1 MKIEKITLC
10 NLTSIEGEQVID
22 FTQEPLRSA
31 GLFAITGDT
40 GAGKSTILD
49 AVCLALY
56 DRAPR
61 FEGMEKLSSDN
72 LKRQED
78 RAQAMQA
85 GDVRAM
91 LRRGCKEG
99 YTTVVFATPDGARYE
114 AGWQL
119 RVKRTGTYEKETRT
133 LRQLSP
139 RKETIPEGEIAQRI
153 TEIIGLDYTQFTR
166 TVMLAQNSFATFLR
180 AKKSE
185 KSALLEKLTGTEI
198 YGLVSQK
205 IYSLTAEATQKA
217 DNLQHIIAGI
227 LHDRLND
234 DELNKLHEEQ
244 ALITASVA
252 TIEERQTL
260 VAQQLAWFDA
270 HTEATREVA
279 EQESRFAAVN
289 KQCAALRADQLALAR
304 HDEVLSVQPLY
315 QEIIMRRQD
324 IDTYRQAEDK
334 AAVEIE
340 TVKTNIEK
348 AQQDHTLA
356 LDAAAQAATQ
366 LALRR
371 PTISRGHV
379 LSGELSELETQLK
392 TAGEQTKT
400 ATLMRTERSGR
411 VKAKKERLDELI
423 AQLEATTL
431 HQQALSVHRLMF
443 EKFDLIKDKLIALNE
458 QTRLNAESHKKFAE
472 LGKRQTE
479 IKASSE
485 KIEKQQNDNEDKMN
499 TLKSE
504 LFIHRQSNQGRDS
517 ALLQQRFADNRNR
530 LLSLQRAKALWMRIS
545 EGYELIEEKRNA
557 VGRLNTSRNQ
567 LHNEAEKA
575 EKALFVTE
583 ETFKRMNVALTL
595 SQSENIVKLRK
606 QLKEGTACPVC
617 GATHH
622 PYHTETERELGEL
635 LNNLEKEFN
644 DTAEELK
651 DRRATLEAINRKIA
665 ETDGRLTA
673 EKANRE
679 AYEKRQ
685 QADVDEWQACASL
698 DASFAD
704 CSPSVARETRKLM
717 IDLLI
722 ENTQHTAEEAEK
734 ELQNFNF
741 HQGHINRLNE
751 QIATL
756 EAEMA
761 NNRARLDDLR
771 TQRRIAAVAA
781 EETERI
787 MTLSDR
793 SCGELYTD
801 LDEMITLSGW
811 FTEWKNNPDGFRLR
825 LSDLHNDW
833 TKTTKAK
840 DTMQRSEALMREELK
855 AEEAGLAEAHQHLDE
870 AADREKAIGE
880 KLKDKRE
887 ELKSLF
893 GDITP
898 EQEESRLQAQIAK
911 ANAHE
916 AETRKTYDQAAGQL
930 RTLEGKL
937 QTLQTNRQQSQEE
950 HREKTTQLDLWILKF
965 NADHSPMQFAEL
977 ESIFSDPRDW
987 NALRQRLDALKEQRT
1002 LAEKALEEARHKLLL
1017 LQSRTDR
1024 PSQTGAETR
1033 EALTQTATQLDTQR
1047 RQAAERLMAINL
1059 RLQQHDSCLAQAA
1072 QYDEALKDA
1081 NNDAEEWKRL
1091 NDLLGSADG
1100 RKFRELAQSY
1110 TFGFLVEQANCHL
1123 KQLTPRYEL
1132 SHIPGTL
1139 VLEIIDRDM
1148 FDEHRYV
1155 SSLSGGETF
1164 VVSLALALGLASLS
1178 SQSLN
1183 IGSLFIDEGFGNLDR
1198 ASLDLVMLAL
1208 SNLETHQGRKVGVIS
1223 HTDQIRSQISPQIR
1237 LVRLPGEGRSRI
1249 EVG

>member
-1 MKIEKITLC
+1 M
-10 NLTSIEGEQVID
+10 
-22 FTQEPLRSA
+22 
-31 GLFAITGDT
+31 
-40 GAGKSTILD
+40 
-49 AVCLALY
+49 
-56 DRAPR
+56 
-61 FEGMEKLSSDN
+61 
-72 LKRQED
+72 
-78 RAQAMQA
+78 
-85 GDVRAM
+85 
-91 LRRGCKEG
+91 
-99 YTTVVFATPDGARYE
+99 
-114 AGWQL
+114 
-119 RVKRTGTYEKETRT
+119 
-133 LRQLSP
+133 
-139 RKETIPEGEIAQRI
+139 
-153 TEIIGLDYTQFTR
+153 
-166 TVMLAQNSFATFLR
+166 
-180 AKKSE
+180 
-185 KSALLEKLTGTEI
+185 
-198 YGLVSQK
+198 
-205 IYSLTAEATQKA
+205 
-217 DNLQHIIAGI
+217 
-227 LHDRLND
+227 
-234 DELNKLHEEQ
+234 
-244 ALITASVA
+244 
-252 TIEERQTL
+252 
-260 VAQQLAWFDA
+260 
-270 HTEATREVA
+270 A
-279 EQESRFAAVN
+279 EQEGQFAAVN
-289 KQCAALRADQLALAR
+289 KQCATLRADQLALAR
-304 HDEVLSVQPLY
+304 HDEVLGVQPLY

-324 IDTYRQAEDK
+324 IDACKRAEEQAAGEIESIKSRIEQTRLDHAQAQAE
-334 AAVEIE
+334 AAEAV
-340 TVKTNIEK
+340 
-348 AQQDHTLA
+348 
-356 LDAAAQAATQ
+356 TQ
-366 LALRR
+366 LAQRR
-371 PTISRGHV
+371 PAISRGHV
-379 LSGELSELETQLK
+379 LSGELGELETQLK

-400 ATLMRTERSGR
+400 AQLMLAERTSR
-411 VKAKKERLDELI
+411 VKAKKERLNELSTQI
-423 AQLEATTL
+423 ETTSL
-431 HQQALSVHRLMF
+431 HRQALSVHRLMF

-479 IKASSE
+479 LKSSSE

-517 ALLQQRFADNRNR
+517 ARLQQSFADNRNR
-530 LLSLQRAKALWMRIS
+530 LLSLQRAKALWSRIS
-545 EGYELIEEKRNA
+545 EGYELIEEKRDA
-557 VGRLNTSRNQ
+557 VSRLNVSLNQ
-567 LHNEAEKA
+567 LHTDAEKA
-575 EKALFVTE
+575 EKALLVTE

-595 SQSENIVKLRK
+595 SQSENIVRLRK

-644 DTAEELK
+644 DTANELK
-651 DRRATLEAINRKIA
+651 DRRATLEAIKRQMA

-673 EKANRE
+673 EKANLE

-685 QADVDEWQACASL
+685 RADVDEWQACASL

-704 CSPSVARETRKLM
+704 CSPTVARETRKLM

-722 ENTQHTAEEAEK
+722 DNTQHTAEEAEK
-734 ELQNFNF
+734 ELQSFNF

-793 SCGELYTD
+793 SCSELYTD
-801 LDEMITLSGW
+801 LDEMVTLSGW

-825 LSDLHNDW
+825 LSDLHADW
-833 TKTTKAK
+833 TKTTKAL

-855 AEEAGLAEAHQHLDE
+855 AEEAGLAEAHQHLGDTTDSE
-870 AADREKAIGE
+870 NAIRE

-893 GDITP
+893 GDTTP
-898 EQEESRLQAQIAK
+898 EQEESRLQAQIAQ

-916 AETRKTYDQAAGQL
+916 TETRQAYDKAAGQL
-930 RTLEGKL
+930 RTLEGKQ
-937 QTLQTNRQQSQEE
+937 QTLQTNRLQSQEE
-950 HREKTTQLDLWILKF
+950 YRTKMAQLDLWISKF
-965 NADHSPMQFAEL
+965 NADHSPMQFSEL

-1002 LAEKALEEARHKLLL
+1002 LAEKALEAARHDLLL
-1017 LQSRTDR
+1017 LQSRPDR

-1033 EALTQTATQLDTQR
+1033 EALNETATQLDTKR
-1047 RQAAERLMAINL
+1047 RQAAERLMAITL

-1072 QYDEALKDA
+1072 QYDDALKAA

-1132 SHIPGTL
+1132 CPIPGTL
-1139 VLEIIDRDM
+1139 ALEIIDRDM

-1178 SQSLN
+1178 SQNLN

>member
-61 FEGMEKLSSDN
+61 FEGMEKLSTDS

-99 YTTVVFATPDGARYE
+99 YATVVFATPDGARYE

-139 RKETIPEGEIAQRI
+139 HKETVPEGEIARRI

-244 ALITASVA
+244 ALTTSTAA
-252 TIEERQTL
+252 TIEERQAL
-260 VAQQLAWFDA
+260 VARQLDWFNA
-270 HTEATREVA
+270 FEAATREVA
-279 EQESRFAAVN
+279 TCESRFAAVN

-304 HDEVLSVQPLY
+304 HDEVLGVQPLY

-324 IDTYRQAEDK
+324 IDACKRAEEQA
-334 AAVEIE
+334 AGEIE
-340 TVKTNIEK
+340 AVKTRIEQ
-348 AQQDHTLA
+348 ARRDHTLA
-356 LDAAAQAATQ
+356 LDAAAEAATQ
-366 LALRR
+366 LTLRR
-371 PTISRGHV
+371 PAISRGHV
-379 LSGELSELETQLK
+379 LSGELGQLETQLK

-400 ATLMRTERSGR
+400 ADLMLTERTGR
-411 VKAKKERLDELI
+411 VKAKKERLDELT
-423 AQLEATTL
+423 AQLETTSL
-431 HQQALSVHRLMF
+431 HRQALSVHRLMF

-479 IKASSE
+479 LKSSSE

-517 ALLQQRFADNRNR
+517 AQLQQRFADNRNR
-530 LLSLQRAKALWMRIS
+530 LLSLQRAKALWARIS
-545 EGYELIEEKRNA
+545 EGYELIEEKRDE
-557 VGRLNTSRNQ
+557 VSRLNVSLNQ
-567 LHNEAEKA
+567 LHNDAEKA
-575 EKALFVTE
+575 EKALLVTE

-595 SQSENIVKLRK
+595 SQSENIVRLRK

-644 DTAEELK
+644 DTSAELK
-651 DRRATLEAINRKIA
+651 DKRATLEAINRQMA

-673 EKANRE
+673 EKANLE

-685 QADVDEWQACASL
+685 RADVDEWQACAAL

-704 CSPSVARETRKLM
+704 CSPTVARETRKLM

-722 ENTQHTAEEAEK
+722 DNTSHTAEEAEK
-734 ELQNFNF
+734 ELQTFNF

-801 LDEMITLSGW
+801 LDEMVTLSGW

-825 LSDLHNDW
+825 LSDLHTDW
-833 TKTTKAK
+833 TKTTKAI

-855 AEEAGLAEAHQHLDE
+855 AEEAGLAEAHQHLGD
-870 AADREKAIGE
+870 ATDRENAIRE

-893 GDITP
+893 GDTTP

-911 ANAHE
+911 ANAYE
-916 AETRKTYDQAAGQL
+916 VETRQTYDKAAGQL
-930 RTLEGKL
+930 STLEGKQ
-937 QTLQTNRQQSQEE
+937 QTLQTNRLQSQEE
-950 HREKTTQLDLWILKF
+950 YRTKMAQLDLWILKF
-965 NADHSPMQFAEL
+965 NADHSPMQFSEL
-977 ESIFSDPRDW
+977 ESIFSDSRDW

-1002 LAEKALEEARHKLLL
+1002 LAEKALEAARHDLLL
-1017 LQSRTDR
+1017 LQSRPDR

-1033 EALTQTATQLDTQR
+1033 EALNETATQLDAKR
-1047 RQAAERLMAINL
+1047 RQAAERLMAISL

-1072 QYDEALKDA
+1072 QYDEALKAA

-1132 SHIPGTL
+1132 CPIPGTL
-1139 VLEIIDRDM
+1139 TLEIIDRDM

-1164 VVSLALALGLASLS
+1164 VVSLAMALGLASLS
-1178 SQSLN
+1178 SQNLN

>member
-56 DRAPR
+56 DHAPR
-61 FEGMEKLSSDN
+61 FDGMEKLSSDS

-99 YTTVVFATPDGARYE
+99 YATVVFATPDGARYE

-139 RKETIPEGEIAQRI
+139 HKETVPEGEIARRI

-166 TVMLAQNSFATFLR
+166 TVMLAQNSFATFLK

-244 ALITASVA
+244 ALVASTTA
-252 TIEERQTL
+252 TIEERQAL
-260 VAQQLAWFDA
+260 VARQLEWFTA
-270 HTEATREVA
+270 FEAATREVA
-279 EQESRFAAVN
+279 EQEGQFAAVN
-289 KQCAALRADQLALAR
+289 KQCATLRADQLALAR
-304 HDEVLSVQPLY
+304 HDEVLGVQPLY

-324 IDTYRQAEDK
+324 IDACKRAEEQAAGEIESIKSRIEQTRLDHAQAQAE
-334 AAVEIE
+334 AAEAV
-340 TVKTNIEK
+340 
-348 AQQDHTLA
+348 
-356 LDAAAQAATQ
+356 TQ
-366 LALRR
+366 LAQRR
-371 PTISRGHV
+371 PAISRGHV
-379 LSGELSELETQLK
+379 LSGELGELETQLK

-400 ATLMRTERSGR
+400 AQLMLAERTSR
-411 VKAKKERLDELI
+411 VKAKKERLNELSTQI
-423 AQLEATTL
+423 ETTSL
-431 HQQALSVHRLMF
+431 HRQALSVHRLMF

-479 IKASSE
+479 LKSSSE

-517 ALLQQRFADNRNR
+517 ARLQQSFADNRNR
-530 LLSLQRAKALWMRIS
+530 LLSLQRAKALWSRIS
-545 EGYELIEEKRNA
+545 EGYELIEEKRDA
-557 VGRLNTSRNQ
+557 VSRLNVSLNQ
-567 LHNEAEKA
+567 LHTDAEKA
-575 EKALFVTE
+575 EKALLVTE

-595 SQSENIVKLRK
+595 SQSENIVRLRK

-644 DTAEELK
+644 DTANELK
-651 DRRATLEAINRKIA
+651 DRRATLEAIKRQMA

-673 EKANRE
+673 EKANLE

-685 QADVDEWQACASL
+685 RADVDEWQACASL

-704 CSPSVARETRKLM
+704 CSPTVARETRKLM

-722 ENTQHTAEEAEK
+722 DNTQHTAEEAEK
-734 ELQNFNF
+734 ELQSFNF

-793 SCGELYTD
+793 SCSELYTD
-801 LDEMITLSGW
+801 LDEMVTLSGW

-825 LSDLHNDW
+825 LSDLHADW
-833 TKTTKAK
+833 TKTTKAL

-855 AEEAGLAEAHQHLDE
+855 AEEAGLAEAHQHLGDTTDSE
-870 AADREKAIGE
+870 NAIRE

-893 GDITP
+893 GDTTP
-898 EQEESRLQAQIAK
+898 EQEECRLQAQIAQ

-916 AETRKTYDQAAGQL
+916 TETRKAYDKVAGQL
-930 RTLEGKL
+930 RTLEGKQ
-937 QTLQTNRQQSQEE
+937 QTLQTNRLQSQEE
-950 HREKTTQLDLWILKF
+950 YRTKMAQLDLWISKF
-965 NADHSPMQFAEL
+965 NADHSPMQFSEL

-1002 LAEKALEEARHKLLL
+1002 LAEKALEAARHDLLL
-1017 LQSRTDR
+1017 LQSRPDR

-1033 EALTQTATQLDTQR
+1033 EALNETATQLDTKR
-1047 RQAAERLMAINL
+1047 RQAAERLMAITL

-1072 QYDEALKDA
+1072 QYDDALKAA

-1132 SHIPGTL
+1132 CPIPGTL
-1139 VLEIIDRDM
+1139 ALEIIDRDM

-1178 SQSLN
+1178 SQNLN